1 MNRHPQE
8 TSRSQE
14 IARIN
19 DLAVAAAYGGRE
31 AASQLIESLRPLML
45 KYARSFSLCGD
56 PEDVCQDMA
65 VYLLEFVRKT
75 DVCKIKNF
83 AGYFKMS
90 MLKEFTKR
98 VEREKERLALVEEI
112 IASETEQISPSAEH
126 ESALF
131 DGVTEG
137 RILNCLHMHEDLT
150 HTDRDLLFLK
160 SCGHSPAKCSEIL
173 SLNLN
178 TVYYRLR
185 RLAEVA
191 REMLRKGGL
200 ESLPCAQIYPED
212 DGAYADW
219 S

>member
-137 RILNCLHMHEDLT
+137 RITGVTNRFDNEEDLFSY
-150 HTDRDLLFLK
+150 RAGVVYK
-160 SCGHSPAKCSEIL
+160 PADNASVYL
-173 SLNLN
+173 SYANSKTPSKTSVNGACNAN
-178 TVYYRLR
+178 TCNVDPETAVNVELGTKWDVLENRLD
-185 RLAEVA
+185 E
-191 REMLRKGGL
+191 
-200 ESLPCAQIYPED
+200 
-212 DGAYADW
+212 
-219 S
+219 